1 MKILRSMF
9 LVALFRREQCDG
21 GSPSPQPSPPGRGCA
36 TKSLELRTPSAAAV
50 TARASVGNFAPP
62 LLGER
67 AGVRAVQLPLS
78 VELGRPVIACRLLG
92 WTLVGFITAFGMQV
106 IRAADPVLTPVAN
119 PAPLLADLQRKMST
133 LTSVYLEFEQ
143 ERHLALFTEPLKSQG
158 VMLIDR
164 PDLIRWETT
173 APYQSILLGNHKS
186 VAQFEQIE
194 GQWKKLKLGFP
205 QMLKRVM
212 EQMSLMHQGRLD
224 ALTADFTLSVS
235 TGSVAVV
242 TMVPKDKDVRTMLA
256 SLEIRMEPDFSA
268 TREVVMHE
276 PGGDKTRI
284 IFQREKRGVKLPVG
298 TFDQLKP
305 LEVARIKAAAND
317 GQ

>member
-1 MKILRSMF
+1 MKSFRIAFML
-9 LVALFRREQCDG
+9 LVAL
-21 GSPSPQPSPPGRGCA
+21 PLA
-36 TKSLELRTPSAAAV
+36 HTAEL
-50 TARASVGNFAPP
+50 
-62 LLGER
+62 
-67 AGVRAVQLPLS
+67 
-78 VELGRPVIACRLLG
+78 
-92 WTLVGFITAFGMQV
+92 
-106 IRAADPVLTPVAN
+106 VLTPVAN
-119 PAPLLADLQRKMST
+119 PAPILADLQRKMST

-143 ERHLALFTEPLKSQG
+143 ERHLALFNEPLKSQG
-158 VMLIDR
+158 VMAIDR

-173 APYQSILLGNHKS
+173 APYQSILLGSHKS
-186 VAQFEQIE
+186 VAQFEQVE

-212 EQMSLMHQGRLD
+212 EQMSLMHQGKLD
-224 ALTADFTLSVS
+224 ALTADFTLSFA

-268 TREVVMHE
+268 TREVVMNE

-284 IFQREKRGVKLPVG
+284 LFRREKRAVKFPAG

-305 LEVARIKAAAND
+305 LDVAAIKAAAND
-317 GQ
+317 AP